1 MLKSLISKGSIVP
14 HRCENRYI
22 ALGGS
27 LAKVLQSL
35 NSSSL
40 MG

>member
-1 MLKSLISKGSIVP
+1 MALL
-14 HRCENRYI
+14 NRGINTI